1 MGQERDDTFR
11 KLMQEAGTDKPSAD
25 FTKIVMSVVQTEYQA
40 EQVLNPGL
48 KSLLQESAIVEK
60 PGHDFLLRVMSQAEV
75 QQIVRAPVSVAKPII
90 SSRFWYIVS
99 AACVALICL
108 TGFFYNEELIY
119 SDTVAH
125 TTLAD
130 KFVTSVVSGILS
142 MPSVYSFSLIALGV
156 LVLIDYTLRTNFNL
170 AKN

>member
-1 MGQERDDTFR
+1 MGQKRDDTFR
-11 KLMQEAGTDKPSAD
+11 KLIQEAVTDKPSPD
-25 FTKIVMSVVQTEYQA
+25 FTKMVMSVVQA
-40 EQVLNPGL
+40 ENQEELVLNPGL
-48 KSLLQESAIVEK
+48 KSLLQQSAIVEK

-108 TGFFYNEELIY
+108 TGFVYYDEIIDSE
-119 SDTVAH
+119 TVVHA
-125 TTLAD
+125 TLPD
-130 KFVTSVVSGILS
+130 KFLTSVTSGILS

-156 LVLIDYTLRTNFNL
+156 LLLIDYMLRTKFKF